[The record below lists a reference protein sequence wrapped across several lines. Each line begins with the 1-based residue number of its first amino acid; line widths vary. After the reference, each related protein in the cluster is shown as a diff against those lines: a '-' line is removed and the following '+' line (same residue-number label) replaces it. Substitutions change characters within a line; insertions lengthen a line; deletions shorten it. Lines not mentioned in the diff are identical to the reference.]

1 MIKLIQANQQLLI
14 FSVMFLL
21 VIVFL
26 WILQYLVIQYGRQ
39 VFAQSIRYWL
49 VLKELSG
56 QSKFLIRL
64 KNNYPRSSVFLQN
77 RFERNHFYGL
87 NLTLLVLITG
97 YIFALFAG
105 LLEDVA
111 TSDSIV
117 AMDYFVSEQMSA
129 LRESNLVSLFIL
141 ITSFGSTLISS
152 LIIILSA
159 FMCLIIRRPYI
170 AIGLLVSTLGS
181 TLFTFASKLLLQR
194 MRPIDA
200 LLPEQTY
207 SFPSGHATI
216 SIALFG
222 FIAYVAIRFSQS
234 YVRQVRMFF
243 AALFF
248 IALLG
253 LSRIILNEHYLS
265 DVMGGFLVGA
275 FWLAVGISLTEWF
288 TAKGKITWQLNWTVL
303 QIYLLGLSVL
313 GVLIGA
319 VTYAMV
325 YQFPFLL

>member
-14 FSVMFLL
+14 FSVMLLL

-26 WILQYLVIQYGRQ
+26 WILQSFVIQYGRQ
-39 VFAQSIRYWL
+39 VFAQSIRSWL

-111 TSDSIV
+111 TADSIV

-152 LIIILSA
+152 LI
-159 FMCLIIRRPYI
+159 P
-170 AIGLLVSTLGS
+170 
-181 TLFTFASKLLLQR
+181 
-194 MRPIDA
+194 
-200 LLPEQTY
+200 
-207 SFPSGHATI
+207 H
-216 SIALFG
+216 
-222 FIAYVAIRFSQS
+222 SQ
-234 YVRQVRMFF
+234 
-243 AALFF
+243 L
-248 IALLG
+248 
-253 LSRIILNEHYLS
+253 
-265 DVMGGFLVGA
+265 
-275 FWLAVGISLTEWF
+275 
-288 TAKGKITWQLNWTVL
+288 
-303 QIYLLGLSVL
+303 
-313 GVLIGA
+313 
-319 VTYAMV
+319 
-325 YQFPFLL
+325 